1 MKAMTSPMPT
11 IGRVNNPPLFMY
23 AKNRYPQADNL
34 EVGKHYAVYVS
45 QIYSVHH
52 FYIQRR
58 GTNASVR
65 LEALMNKLE
74 SVYKGPQSCDYL
86 VDDKLVYVGM
96 PCAAPYTDL
105 EGNSDWHRALV
116 VSLDPDPRICQ
127 VLFVDYGTLNVL
139 PRTELRFLRNDFLD
153 LPPQAVLATMEYL
166 KPVTSE
172 GWTREAK
179 AAFVKLV
186 SGDKTLV
193 CSVLK
198 RRGALHSVNLC
209 ITSWQPEAY
218 VSDLLVKKGL
228 ALPTLRHKRIMAQ
241 LMEGEPFSTDLQ
253 GDDGISNEPPSANGD
268 CDTSARLPAIAEH
281 PSHYPFRADHNL
293 QGDLMPQPAH
303 LILRAHSSQPTDQ
316 AKPLYHTQPGDQTI
330 AFNSQTIKHVRALDR
345 GCAHAPAI
353 NLAEKMQGIP
363 FAQQVQLTVPQP
375 VTCGTRRPTPQYPE
389 EVPRKF
395 VTLWVHKNRAQE
407 KAALFQQLGIAPPK
421 DWEKLAA
428 KEDARLARTESTAE
442 TTMQPTLQAAPHLS
456 GEPADMSFQCFNGTS
471 TVLPCPQSAV
481 QDAAQSGGEPSVQ
494 PIASPA
500 VQRSFEPLVQPT
512 LEPAMLG
519 FSMVSPD
526 HLDALQEPQ
535 SSGGTSVKS
544 AAEAPPSREPACE
557 ADDDEDIMCVLRR
570 ELDGPC
576 PARAVKP
583 VYLKSGYCLMIL
595 NYEQLPY
602 VTAANVSQ
610 FLGWSSDVTL
620 QKLEDKCIQFPT
632 LVLKKEDHLS
642 LFNQMASYEVPGV
655 KIHQQL
661 ARQVTLF
668 PLKNVVDLLNL
679 FECTVKNLREEVV
692 VALRAFDPANPYWLV
707 SSSVSYTST
716 QDQLAHCL
724 VDESFGEIV
733 SRFVPGMG
741 RVHRDPD
748 DFDLAG
754 ESIVFSEFDYVYVD
768 HLLVVYVVFLE
779 CFGPGLSLFAVILR
793 VHVLWDWV
801 DSEAT
806 EDVSGPFGPQLGT
819 HDGCRPRNA
828 DRRDPRN
835 IAGWVV
841 ATQRGKKA
849 TLNNARLPAV
859 RSSPANP
866 AQIIKKVNANFAKT
880 ARMPHVPRGECKV
893 IVRPRGGLLV
903 GKIMMPGSCR
913 RLRLE
918 STIKLLQETVKQQT
932 GDYETAEGADC
943 KIHFATARK
952 PIRYAMEC
960 GNGAADGI
968 VHPAGDAGHAPP
980 PPSPQ
985 FVETR
990 QDPCQKKTRRSSV
1003 TSRTRTNT

>member
-1 MKAMTSPMPT
+1 MAHLPHLSSF
-11 IGRVNNPPLFMY
+11 LSSY
-23 AKNRYPQADNL
+23 
-34 EVGKHYAVYVS
+34 VGKRAEE
-45 QIYSVHH
+45 
-52 FYIQRR
+52 RR
-58 GTNASVR
+58 EQGSWGLQCN
-65 LEALMNKLE
+65 
-74 SVYKGPQSCDYL
+74 
-86 VDDKLVYVGM
+86 
-96 PCAAPYTDL
+96 
-105 EGNSDWHRALV
+105 EG
-116 VSLDPDPRICQ
+116 
-127 VLFVDYGTLNVL
+127 VLC
-139 PRTELRFLRNDFLD
+139 E
-153 LPPQAVLATMEYL
+153 
-166 KPVTSE
+166 
-172 GWTREAK
+172 
-179 AAFVKLV
+179 
-186 SGDKTLV
+186 
-193 CSVLK
+193 

-481 QDAAQSGGEPSVQ
+481 QDAAQSGGEPAVQPIAVPALQHSFEPLVQPTLEPAMLGLPMIAPTRLHTLQEPQESRGTSVTPRQPTKNWMREMAAVCQLLGIAPPKDWETLAAKEDARLARIAKPTLASSTMQPWTESTAQTTMRPTLQAGPHSSVEPAALSFQCLKPANSSSTVLPCPQSAVQDPAQSGGEPSVQ

-557 ADDDEDIMCVLRR
+557 ADDE
-570 ELDGPC
+570 
-576 PARAVKP
+576 
-583 VYLKSGYCLMIL
+583 
-595 NYEQLPY
+595 
-602 VTAANVSQ
+602 
-610 FLGWSSDVTL
+610 
-620 QKLEDKCIQFPT
+620 
-632 LVLKKEDHLS
+632 
-642 LFNQMASYEVPGV
+642 
-655 KIHQQL
+655 
-661 ARQVTLF
+661 
-668 PLKNVVDLLNL
+668 
-679 FECTVKNLREEVV
+679 
-692 VALRAFDPANPYWLV
+692 
-707 SSSVSYTST
+707 
-716 QDQLAHCL
+716 
-724 VDESFGEIV
+724 
-733 SRFVPGMG
+733 
-741 RVHRDPD
+741 
-748 DFDLAG
+748 
-754 ESIVFSEFDYVYVD
+754 
-768 HLLVVYVVFLE
+768 
-779 CFGPGLSLFAVILR
+779 
-793 VHVLWDWV
+793 
-801 DSEAT
+801 
-806 EDVSGPFGPQLGT
+806 
-819 HDGCRPRNA
+819 
-828 DRRDPRN
+828 
-835 IAGWVV
+835 
-841 ATQRGKKA
+841 
-849 TLNNARLPAV
+849 
-859 RSSPANP
+859 
-866 AQIIKKVNANFAKT
+866 
-880 ARMPHVPRGECKV
+880 
-893 IVRPRGGLLV
+893 
-903 GKIMMPGSCR
+903 
-913 RLRLE
+913 
-918 STIKLLQETVKQQT
+918 
-932 GDYETAEGADC
+932 
-943 KIHFATARK
+943 
-952 PIRYAMEC
+952 
-960 GNGAADGI
+960 
-968 VHPAGDAGHAPP
+968 
-980 PPSPQ
+980 
-985 FVETR
+985 
-990 QDPCQKKTRRSSV
+990 
-1003 TSRTRTNT
+1003 